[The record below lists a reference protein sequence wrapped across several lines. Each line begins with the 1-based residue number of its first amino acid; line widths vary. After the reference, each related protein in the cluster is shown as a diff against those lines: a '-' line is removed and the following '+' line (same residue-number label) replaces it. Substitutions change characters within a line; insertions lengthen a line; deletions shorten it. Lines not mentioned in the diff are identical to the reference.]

1 MLDQILSKMSP
12 KAAILLFA
20 FAFRVDVVAQD
31 TTRSSQYI
39 LGTEEKLEMIVHIW
53 GEVKSPGEYRVSY
66 DTNVLELI
74 SKAGGPTSFANLSKV
89 RLTRESEQWH
99 LNPEDLKTLVVESKS
114 GRINGDKI
122 EQSLQSH
129 FAKRALTYDLS
140 HYIKNRKSLEMPPT
154 LHPGDLVFVPQNG
167 WFKWREIVR
176 VAHEVAVIASV
187 YVWYLRSK

>member
-1 MLDQILSKMSP
+1 MRILRFSFGP
-12 KAAILLFA
+12 AIVFFALF
-20 FAFRVDVVAQD
+20 FRTDLAAQD
-31 TTRSSQYI
+31 TTRASQYI
-39 LGTEEKLEMIVHIW
+39 LGTEEKLEMVVHIW
-53 GEVKSPGEYRVSY
+53 GEVRSPGEYRVSY
-66 DTNVLELI
+66 DTNLLELI
-74 SKAGGPTSFANLSKV
+74 SKAGGPTSYANLSKV

-99 LNPEDLKTLVVESKS
+99 LNPDDLKKLVVESKS
-114 GRINGDKI
+114 GRINEDRI

-129 FAKRALTYDLS
+129 FAKRALLYDLS
-140 HYIKNRKSLEMPPT
+140 QYIKNKKSLEMPPT

>member
-1 MLDQILSKMSP
+1 MTKRVLRFSFGP
-12 KAAILLFA
+12 AIVLFTFLFWA
-20 FAFRVDVVAQD
+20 DLAAQD
-31 TTRSSQYI
+31 TTRASQYI

-74 SKAGGPTSFANLSKV
+74 SKAGGPTSYANLSKV
-89 RLTRESEQWH
+89 RLTRESGQWH
-99 LNPEDLKTLVVESKS
+99 LNPEDLKRLVVESKA
-114 GRINGDKI
+114 GRIDGDKI
-122 EQSLQSH
+122 EQSLQTH
-129 FAKRALTYDLS
+129 FAKRALIYDLS
-140 HYIKNRKSLEMPPT
+140 QYIKERKSLELPPT

-167 WFKWREIVR
+167 WFKWRELVR